1 MSPLPPLPREAGV
14 RRAAAAELDLLIVGG
29 GVQGI
34 ALALEAARRGISA
47 LLLERGD
54 FASATSANS
63 LRIVHGGLRYL
74 QSFDLPRFRVSVAER
89 RWFLLSFPDLVEP
102 LPCLM
107 PLYSPPR
114 GGNLRRASA
123 LRLAL
128 AGNDLLGRGRN
139 EGLRGDRALPRGRI
153 LSSRETAELAPAIDR
168 DGLAGGALWYD
179 ARMPDSA
186 RLFCEMLRWAV
197 SAGAQALDHVAVE
210 GLLTA
215 EGSGVT
221 GVRARDGLTG
231 ESLTFRAR
239 RVANCAGPWVR
250 EVAGALDRDL
260 PELFSPALA
269 FNLLLDREP
278 PAAGALAVASRRRGA
293 RTHFLVA
300 SNGRVMAGTCHCP
313 GPAPEGPSEAQIE
326 AFLADLN
333 AALPAFAV
341 SRREVLQVLWGILP
355 AERPGAAEPA
365 DRPVVLDHGAHG
377 GPRGLVSIAGVKLT
391 TARAVA
397 EQALAALY
405 GRELP
410 GYLPGTGRPAVG
422 AVGPVGV
429 EAREPQPAVV
439 AG

>member
-1 MSPLPPLPREAGV
+1 VSPIAREVGV

-34 ALALEAARRGISA
+34 ALALEAARRGIST

-54 FASATSANS
+54 FAAATSANS

-114 GGNLRRASA
+114 GGRLRRAAA

-153 LSSRETAELAPAIDR
+153 LSSRKTAELAPAIDR

-179 ARMPDSA
+179 ATMPDSA
-186 RLFCEMLRWAV
+186 RLLSEMLRWAV
-197 SAGAQALDHVAVE
+197 SAGAQALHHVAVE

-215 EGSGVT
+215 EGRTTRVPGIT
-221 GVRARDGLTG
+221 GVRARDRLSG

-260 PELFSPALA
+260 PELFAPALA

-313 GPAPEGPSEAQIE
+313 GPAPDGPSEGQIE

-365 DRPVVLDHGAHG
+365 DRPVVLDHGAQG

-397 EQALAALY
+397 EQALSVLY

-410 GYLPGTGRPAVG
+410 GYLPGTGRP
-422 AVGPVGV
+422 PVGV
-429 EAREPQPAVV
+429 AAREPQPAVV